1 MSAAEYQELGKRY
14 YKHKE
19 YQKAVDAF
27 TEAIELMII
36 PTVAMLNNRAA
47 SFEKLQN
54 FKMAA
59 KDGRHMI
66 KLDKG
71 DARGYLRTADIL
83 QKMEKPDSAVEIYKH
98 GLKNVLVSDENYK
111 LLQGMLDKLIRQL
124 SPPKSVDP
132 FSVLPIEIVE
142 MVIGYL
148 TFRNMVTC
156 LRVSKQWKQFLINRP
171 RLWTD
176 LDLSHARRN
185 VSGSFVRH
193 CVLRS
198 QHKLKTATI
207 HRFNHVDS
215 LRSLATTCKAL
226 ESLDFLSGTLGGES
240 ICEVTMCSTSLRRL
254 ILRDNTNISLDAVS
268 QILRHTP
275 NLTDAEFHNIESTG
289 MRVDWKVDLPNLTT
303 LVLTSGPASGSPYSI
318 NLNLQELFT
327 RSPKLKHLT
336 LTNWHKRPATD
347 PDFTALE
354 SLESLKLQ
362 RYPLTTFP
370 LLPPSLHLY
379 EHIASDSNNHFTTS
393 SPLTALNTQ
402 AALATYLPHLTALA
416 LCNLGA
422 LDPGFLDV
430 LLLKAVNDETDI
442 DFATTTS
449 LTSLSLANTTVAS
462 KDALLRCLSNPR
474 FSTLQELDLTD
485 SLADDEV
492 VDFVCATFPE
502 LRRVNLAKTRISGA
516 GIRQLCVRLSGLEW
530 IGADFCQSVSSVD
543 AVELARGRG
552 VEVSW
557 RLVQVGKGKKGW
569 RDRYL

>member
-27 TEAIELMII
+27 TEAIESMII

-54 FKMAA
+54 FKMAC

-83 QKMEKPDSAVEIYKH
+83 QKMEKLDSAVDIYKY
-98 GLKNVLVSDENYK
+98 GLKNVSVTDDNYK

-132 FSVLPIEIVE
+132 FSVLPIELVE
-142 MVIGYL
+142 MVIGHL

-176 LDLSHARRN
+176 LDLSHARRP

-226 ESLDFLSGTLGGES
+226 ESLDFL
-240 ICEVTMCSTSLRRL
+240 
-254 ILRDNTNISLDAVS
+254 N
-268 QILRHTP
+268 
-275 NLTDAEFHNIESTG
+275 
-289 MRVDWKVDLPNLTT
+289 
-303 LVLTSGPASGSPYSI
+303 
-318 NLNLQELFT
+318 
-327 RSPKLKHLT
+327 
-336 LTNWHKRPATD
+336 
-347 PDFTALE
+347 PDFTTLE
-354 SLESLKLQ
+354 SLESLKLHN
-362 RYPLTTFP
+362 YPLNNFP
-370 LLPPSLHLY
+370 ILPPSLRVY
-379 EHIASDSNNHFTTS
+379 EHTASDSNNHFTTT

-402 AALATYLPHLTALA
+402 AALATHLPQLTALA

-430 LLLKAVNDETDI
+430 LLLKAVTD
-442 DFATTTS
+442 DVDVDLATSTS
-449 LTSLSLANTTVAS
+449 LTRLSLANTTLS
-462 KDALLRCLSNPR
+462 NKDALLRCLSNPR

-492 VDFVCATFPE
+492 VDFLCSTFPA

-516 GIRQLCVRLSGLEW
+516 GIKQLCVKLSGLEW
-530 IGADFCQSVSSVD
+530 IGADFCQSVTSID
-543 AVELARGRG
+543 AVELARKMG